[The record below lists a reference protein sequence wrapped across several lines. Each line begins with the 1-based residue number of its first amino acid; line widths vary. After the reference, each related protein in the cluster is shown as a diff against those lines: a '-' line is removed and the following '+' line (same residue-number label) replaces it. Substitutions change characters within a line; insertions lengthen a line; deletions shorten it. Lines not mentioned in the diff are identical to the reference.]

1 MTNSQFPALFLLCKL
16 ILRKTCTDALVASLR
31 GLKDLKSKI
40 QNTFM
45 FKKLFGRFSQDMG
58 IDLGTANTLVHVRGR
73 GIVLR
78 EPSVVAMNR
87 ETHRV
92 EAVGE
97 AAKQMVGRTP
107 SHIVAIRP
115 LRDGV
120 IADFEITEKMMK
132 HFILAV
138 HGGRAFARPRM
149 MVGIPS
155 GITEVEKRAVIEA
168 ATQAGARE
176 ARTIEEPMAAAIGAG
191 LPVSE
196 PTGSMI
202 VDIGGGTTEVAVI
215 SLGGIVTSRS
225 LRVAGDEIDEAIIAY
240 VRRTFNMLIGERTA
254 ETLKMEIGSAFP
266 LREEVKLEVRGRDLV
281 NGLPR
286 SICVHSGELR
296 EAIKEPVAEIVET
309 VKTTL
314 EQSPPELSSDIM
326 ERGIVLAGGGAL
338 LRGLDQLLEQETGI
352 PVHIAADPLTCV
364 VLGTGE
370 TVEAWDMW
378 VSSNQAIYGAK

>member
-1 MTNSQFPALFLLCKL
+1 
-16 ILRKTCTDALVASLR
+16 
-31 GLKDLKSKI
+31 
-40 QNTFM
+40 M
-45 FKKLFGRFSQDMG
+45 FKQLFGRFSQDMG

-120 IADFEITEKMMK
+120 ISDFEITEKMLK

-138 HGGRAFARPRM
+138 HGGRSFARPRV

-168 ATQAGARE
+168 AMKAGARD

-225 LRVAGDEIDEAIIAY
+225 LRIAGDEIDEAIIAY
-240 VRRTFNMLIGERTA
+240 VRRSFNMLIGERTA

-266 LREEVKLEVRGRDLV
+266 LREEVKWEIRGRDLV

-286 SICVHSGELR
+286 SICINSAELR
-296 EAIKEPVAEIVET
+296 EAIKEPVWEIVET

-338 LRGLDQLLEQETGI
+338 LRGLDQLLEKETSI

-364 VLGTGE
+364 ALGTGE
-370 TVEAWDMW
+370 TVEAWDTW
-378 VSSNQAIYGAK
+378 TSSNQAIYGGR